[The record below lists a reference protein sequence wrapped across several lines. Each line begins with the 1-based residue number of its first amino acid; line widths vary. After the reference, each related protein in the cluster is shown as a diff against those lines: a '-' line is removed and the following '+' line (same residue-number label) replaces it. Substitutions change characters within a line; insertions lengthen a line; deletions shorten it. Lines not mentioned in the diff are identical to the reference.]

1 MRHIGHIRRIFHIGE
16 IVIVDM
22 FVLLV
27 ELMIANSMA
36 IFVLLDTGFI
46 GQNGQIRHNGH
57 FGHIGYTGQF
67 GPHNPI
73 RHVSRVD

>member
-1 MRHIGHIRRIFHIGE
+1 MNIGISVNIGKIGKNGLKGHIRHIGHTRRIFHIGE

-36 IFVLLDTGFI
+36 IFVLLDTLDLSVKMGK
-46 GQNGQIRHNGH
+46 
-57 FGHIGYTGQF
+57 
-67 GPHNPI
+67 
-73 RHVSRVD
+73 